1 MNLINKLGK
10 SLLAALLLTGAAT
23 IVSCGSDDSDDG
35 PKLGELKAIFSS
47 DNFSV
52 EAGGTVSLPFTVTG
66 VEGATLALSASA
78 SNTAATTSVTSDA
91 NYSGSVEFIAPAIT
105 DGEKI
110 TVTLTVT
117 DSKNNRST
125 TAQTLVTVGASEK
138 LAVALSADIKSMA
151 TKPGG
156 SFELPFTVTGIGTAT
171 VASDVTLTATSGW
184 NATCEWGSDK
194 SSGKI
199 KVTAPA
205 ALTPT
210 HAQ

>member
-91 NYSGSVEFIAPAIT
+91 NYSGSVEFTAPAIT

-125 TAQTLVTVGASEK
+125 TAQTLVTAECRHQVDGHK
-138 LAVALSADIKSMA
+138 TRRLVR
-151 TKPGG
+151 
-156 SFELPFTVTGIGTAT
+156 TAFHG
-171 VASDVTLTATSGW
+171 DGHRH
-184 NATCEWGSDK
+184 GH
-194 SSGKI
+194 GRF
-199 KVTAPA
+199 
-205 ALTPT
+205 
-210 HAQ
+210 

>member
-35 PKLGELKAIFSS
+35 PKLGELNAIFSS

-91 NYSGSVEFIAPAIT
+91 NYSGSVEFLPLAIT
-105 DGEKI
+105 G
-110 TVTLTVT
+110 
-117 DSKNNRST
+117 R
-125 TAQTLVTVGASEK
+125 
-138 LAVALSADIKSMA
+138 
-151 TKPGG
+151 
-156 SFELPFTVTGIGTAT
+156 
-171 VASDVTLTATSGW
+171 
-184 NATCEWGSDK
+184 
-194 SSGKI
+194 
-199 KVTAPA
+199 
-205 ALTPT
+205 
-210 HAQ
+210 